1 MKIAIS
7 GGSGFIGTHLIH
19 YLLKQH
25 HEIVLITRTKK
36 ITTLPNVLGVTWAD
50 LERNSQ
56 PLEKLDAWINLAG
69 ETLNQRWTAAAKS
82 RIVHSRIDTIQQ
94 MAKLLEKLQNKP
106 KVIINSSA
114 IGIYGT
120 SETETF
126 SEKSTTYSTDFL
138 SDVVEQWEK
147 ATELFKDIRVVK
159 IRTGLVLG
167 MDGGALPSIIMPYR
181 YGVGGRV
188 GKGSQWIS
196 WIHMQ
201 DLVRLFEYCLTE
213 ESLSGAVNA
222 TSPKPVTMDQFGK
235 TIAKVWHRPH
245 LFPVPG
251 FVLKLLFGEMS
262 ILVLEGQRVL
272 PELLLARGYVF
283 QYTELEAALKQLNE
297 VSKS

>member
-56 PLEKLDAWINLAG
+56 PLEKLDAWVNLAG

-126 SEKSTTYSTDFL
+126 SEKSATHSTDFL

-167 MDGGALPSIIMPYR
+167 MDGGALPSMIMPYR